1 MHRRDDSAED
11 EDETMFRNILV
22 PVDGGDLSDSTVQRA
37 CAFAQETGAHLV
49 FFHAVAGFY
58 PTFVAGEAVVV
69 DYDVEETLRAA
80 RDQQAQALLDAAAQ
94 HAGSVGVACVTER
107 GEADAP
113 YEGIIAA
120 AKAHDCDLI
129 FMASHG
135 RRGAR
140 ALLLGSE
147 TQKVLTH
154 CDIPVL
160 VYR

>member
-1 MHRRDDSAED
+1 MTIGVTVGAAA
-11 EDETMFRNILV
+11 MFKNILV
-22 PVDGGDLSDSTVQRA
+22 PVDGGDLTDATVLRA
-37 CAFAQETGAHLV
+37 CTFAKEIGARLV
-49 FFHAVAGFY
+49 FYHAITGFY
-58 PTFVAGEAVVV
+58 PAFVAGEAVVV
-69 DYDVEETLRAA
+69 DYDIEAALRAA
-80 RDQQAQALLDAAAQ
+80 RDQQAQTLLNKAAQ
-94 HAGSVGVACVTER
+94 QAERAGVACITER
-107 GEADAP
+107 DEADAP

-120 AKAHDCDLI
+120 AKKHECDLI

-154 CDIPVL
+154 CGIPVL

>member
-1 MHRRDDSAED
+1 M
-11 EDETMFRNILV
+11 TLFKNILV
-22 PVDGGDLSDSTVQRA
+22 PVDGGDLSDATVLRA
-37 CAFAQETGAHLV
+37 CAFAKEMEARLV
-49 FFHAVAGFY
+49 FYHALPGFY
-58 PTFVAGEAVVV
+58 PAFVAGEAVVV
-69 DYDVEETLRAA
+69 DYDIEEALRAA
-80 RDQQAQALLDAAAQ
+80 RDQQAQTLLNAAAQ
-94 HAGSVGVACVTER
+94 QAGKVGVACITEC

-120 AKAHDCDLI
+120 ARKHACDLI